1 MTRVSLRDALRRFRD
16 DTRGFMTVE
25 AVIVLPLLIWV
36 FLAMFVYWDAFRSQN
51 THIKASYTVADMLSR
66 EQTGVNANLINGLH
80 GIFRFVSNTQEQTW
94 IRVTH
99 IQYTQATDTYTVV
112 WPFTTNASAA
122 PNLNNGTID
131 ELRPQIP
138 VMSDADTALIVETWR
153 NFTPAFQVGLDRRTF
168 YQITVTRPRFVSPMP
183 FT

>member
-1 MTRVSLRDALRRFRD
+1 MSHELTIRANKQ
-16 DTRGFMTVE
+16 VE
-25 AVIVLPLLIWV
+25 
-36 FLAMFVYWDAFRSQN
+36 FAFRESEGAAWHGLGNPMQ
-51 THIKASYTVADMLSR
+51 D
-66 EQTGVNANLINGLH
+66 NA
-80 GIFRFVSNTQEQTW
+80 
-94 IRVTH
+94 
-99 IQYTQATDTYTVV
+99 
-112 WPFTTNASAA
+112 
-122 PNLNNGTID
+122 TID